1 MKFSLASLRNNNAPP
16 KGDQPVMDR
25 VDSGEQRLEKDLPQ
39 ATDELKVGAI
49 LAITVPCAC
58 ALASIAW
65 AIASYLMVREKQRA
79 QVELARLEIEAKKQ
93 GSSN

>member
-1 MKFSLASLRNNNAPP
+1 LALTASSLLGKKSTI
-16 KGDQPVMDR
+16 
-25 VDSGEQRLEKDLPQ
+25 DSGEQRSGEALPHPRV
-39 ATDELKVGAI
+39 ERKSSVI
-49 LAITVPCAC
+49 LAIIVPLAG

-93 GSSN
+93 LSSN